1 MENLN
6 LEFKLEGPTS
16 LKLKGPTSL
25 KLKGPTSLKMEAR
38 QNETPKAGAW
48 WAWPG
53 AWPRVPSETLRLN
66 LKPTANLSSD
76 QHALNV
82 F

>member
-1 MENLN
+1 MGNLN

-16 LKLKGPTSL
+16 LKLEGPTSL

-53 AWPRVPSETLRLN
+53 A
-66 LKPTANLSSD
+66 
-76 QHALNV
+76 
-82 F
+82 